1 MEHNHR
7 LLAHEINGKTHFQ
20 IHEVHYDG
28 GGNPHSYTP
37 HPMCVE
43 GSNVFDVDLI
53 LNKMKACVKKP
64 ILYAGDKFPS
74 EYDSGSFS
82 SE

>member
-7 LLAHEINGKTHFQ
+7 LLAHETNGRTHFQ

-28 GGNPHSYTP
+28 SGEPHSYTP
-37 HPMCVE
+37 YPVCVV
-43 GSNVFDVDLI
+43 GDDIFSVDLT
-53 LNKMKACVKKP
+53 LNKMKACMKKP
-64 ILYAGDKFPS
+64 ILHAGDKFPS